1 MLSLIASVVFGI
13 VVAIFAVQN
22 RGFVDIHFGGYG
34 ISGVPLYLL
43 VLGTVL
49 VTIIFAAILY
59 FVHSVSSSFA
69 LMGKSS
75 SLRKMYDENKRL
87 TSKVKD
93 LEVENAR
100 LKGQEQTT
108 VRKPVFTS

>member
-1 MLSLIASVVFGI
+1 MLSLIASVLFGI

-34 ISGVPLYLL
+34 IAGVPLYLV

-49 VTIIFAAILY
+49 VTLLFAAILY

-75 SLRKMYDENKRL
+75 SLRKMYEENKRL
-87 TSKVKD
+87 TVRVKD
-93 LEVENAR
+93 LELENAR
-100 LKGQEQTT
+100 LKGQER
-108 VRKPVFTS
+108 VNARKPVFTS